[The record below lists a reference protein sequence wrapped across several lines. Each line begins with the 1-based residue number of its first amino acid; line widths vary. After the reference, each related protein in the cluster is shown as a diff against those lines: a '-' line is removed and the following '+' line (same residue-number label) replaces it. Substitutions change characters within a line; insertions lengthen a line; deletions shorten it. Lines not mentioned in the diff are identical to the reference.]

1 MGITWRPSAT
11 RPALFNIDDQKAD
24 DSEPK
29 GTLMRNQ
36 KRLAVLRSCAVIL
49 IQAFIVLLAG
59 WTAVAQNVQV
69 YVSSRAGDRLTA
81 KPDLR
86 FEQRTS
92 SASAGFEIDDSVG
105 FQKMD
110 GFGASLLEA
119 GLIAINDL
127 APAEQESV
135 LRALFDPKEGAGFS
149 AMKTV
154 LASTDFMSAGPFYT
168 YDPVP
173 GDVEMNHFSIAR
185 DLQPNGL
192 ITFIRRARR
201 YGNFVLQAPM
211 DYPPDWMLFDVDTNQ
226 DVNPKYYDALAR
238 YYLRYLQE
246 YEKDGI
252 TIDYLSLF
260 NEPGVYTKIP
270 YNHIR
275 DLLRDHVGPLLEHS
289 GLRTKIMLSE
299 APERDEAYQKYPIVL
314 DDPAARKYVAV
325 APYHG
330 YDFKDYVEIAKLH
343 EKYADIPLWMT
354 EVCYAYEAGTPK
366 SMSLPRYE
374 FEDGDFWGTQ
384 IFNDLQA
391 HASAWIY
398 WNMILDEK
406 GGPWSVSYI
415 HGNPELNIQHPVVII
430 DRQTKKVTYT
440 GLYYYLSHFSRF
452 VRPGAVR
459 VKTLGSQDGIRA
471 MAFKRPDGGMVL
483 EVMNS
488 LKEDADTAISWH
500 GRVVQLKLPAISIT
514 TALWDR

>member
-1 MGITWRPSAT
+1 L
-11 RPALFNIDDQKAD
+11 PAA
-24 DSEPK
+24 
-29 GTLMRNQ
+29 
-36 KRLAVLRSCAVIL
+36 
-49 IQAFIVLLAG
+49 
-59 WTAVAQNVQV
+59 AQDVQI
-69 YVSSRAGDRLTA
+69 YVSSKAGDRFTS
-81 KPDLR
+81 KPELH
-86 FEQRTS
+86 FEQRTGS
-92 SASAGFEIDDSVG
+92 GSTGFEIDDSVA
-105 FQKMD
+105 FQRMD
-110 GFGASLLEA
+110 GFGASMLEA
-119 GLIAINDL
+119 GLIILNDL
-127 APAEQESV
+127 PPADQESV
-135 LRALFDPKEGAGFS
+135 LRALFDPKEGAGFT

-192 ITFIRRARR
+192 ITFIKRARR
-201 YGNFVLQAPM
+201 YGKFVLQAPM

-246 YEKDGI
+246 YEKNGI
-252 TIDYLSLF
+252 SIDYLSLF

-289 GLRTKIMLSE
+289 GLHTKIMLSE
-299 APERDEAYQKYPIVL
+299 APERDEAYQNYPIVL
-314 DDPAARKYVAV
+314 DDPAARRYVAV

-330 YDFKDYVEIAKLH
+330 YDFKDYAKIAKLH
-343 EKYADIPLWMT
+343 EKYPDIPLWMT

-384 IFNDLQA
+384 IFNDLEA

-398 WNMILDEK
+398 WNMVLDEK
-406 GGPWSVSYI
+406 GGPWSVSYV
-415 HGNPELNIQHPVVII
+415 HGNPDPNIQHPVVII

-440 GLYYYLSHFSRF
+440 GLYYYLAHFSRF

-459 VKTLGSQDGIRA
+459 VKTSGSQDGIRA

-483 EVMNS
+483 EIMNS
-488 LKEDADTAISWH
+488 RKEDIDVNVSWH
-500 GRVVQLKLPAISIT
+500 GRLVRLKLPAVSIT
-514 TALWDR
+514 TALWNR